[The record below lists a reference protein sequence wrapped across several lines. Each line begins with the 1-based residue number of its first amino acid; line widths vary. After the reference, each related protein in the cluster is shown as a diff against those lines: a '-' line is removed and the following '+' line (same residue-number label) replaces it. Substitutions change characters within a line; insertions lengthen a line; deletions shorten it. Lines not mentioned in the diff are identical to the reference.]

1 MLWPEPKRTARRW
14 RRQARWLQSVVV
26 RFDYY
31 ERLSK
36 PHQAIYRKSDRTTT
50 VALPDLEEL
59 APLVEALRESLLGQ
73 RCAAVQRAAKAL
85 THALLTQLNV
95 PSARV
100 RVLAARP
107 VSAESELHGLYE
119 RDDDDGRAVI
129 SVWMRTASKKQVVAF
144 RTFVRTLLHEL
155 CHHLD
160 YDHLKL
166 ADSFHTEGFFK
177 RESSLAKQLIG
188 ERAAKPAKAKKV
200 PKKRAQA
207 KQRRR
212 MKQLELPFYG

>member
-1 MLWPEPKRTARRW
+1 
-14 RRQARWLQSVVV
+14 V

-36 PHQAIYRKSDRTTT
+36 PQQAIYRKSDRTTT

-59 APLVEALRESLLGQ
+59 APLVEALRESLLGK
-73 RCAAVQRAAKAL
+73 RCAPVQRAAKAL

-95 PSARV
+95 PSAGV

-144 RTFVRTLLHEL
+144 RTFVRTLLHEV

-177 RESSLAKQLIG
+177 RESSLSKQLIG
-188 ERAAKPAKAKKV
+188 ERAPKAAKAKKV
-200 PKKRAQA
+200 PKKPVRP
-207 KQRRR
+207 KPERR